1 MLKSSEIC
9 LYLASFKGASGSVD
23 AWVLRLEPKNVASAA
38 ETLIETRASVAAAAV
53 TATVVHP
60 DVKLPWFDRRPLSEI
75 RRVPS
80 HDILMKVRLAP
91 CLYVDDE
98 DEICVDGYLLSH
110 GMYNFDLRGKN
121 EKTVATPIA
130 LSHSRKFSSATS
142 TSSSSSSSSSS
153 SARSDRPAG
162 SGAASSSA
170 AASRSKPSKEVN
182 GPTPLVGDIIKL
194 DGVSFPVNKVT
205 QTKFVDD
212 NGNTVFFISFL
223 DRHGL
228 RLTNYIRSTEKYII
242 ESGKKKK

>member
-23 AWVLRLEPKNVASAA
+23 AWVLRLEPKNIASAA

-91 CLYVDDE
+91 CLFVDDE

-110 GMYNFDLRGKN
+110 GMYNFHLRGKN

-130 LSHSRKFSSATS
+130 LSHSRKFSSATF
-142 TSSSSSSSSSS
+142 TSSS
-153 SARSDRPAG
+153 SARSNRPAN
-162 SGAASSSA
+162 SEAASSSA
-170 AASRSKPSKEVN
+170 AASRSNPSKEVN

-205 QTKFVDD
+205 QTKSVDD

-223 DRHGL
+223 DRNGL

-242 ESGKKKK
+242 QSGKKKK

>member
-130 LSHSRKFSSATS
+130 LSDSRKFSSATS
-142 TSSSSSSSSSS
+142 TS
-153 SARSDRPAG
+153 RRRRP
-162 SGAASSSA
+162 
-170 AASRSKPSKEVN
+170 RRRRRRRVLIVLRIQRPRH
-182 GPTPLVGDIIKL
+182 PLLLLHVVILQRK
-194 DGVSFPVNKVT
+194 
-205 QTKFVDD
+205 
-212 NGNTVFFISFL
+212 
-223 DRHGL
+223 
-228 RLTNYIRSTEKYII
+228 
-242 ESGKKKK
+242 